1 MTLTSGIANVAV
13 VAAIL
18 LLGILIA
25 EIVVGGG
32 DQ

>member
-13 VAAIL
+13 VAWIL

-25 EIVVGGG
+25 EIVAGGG